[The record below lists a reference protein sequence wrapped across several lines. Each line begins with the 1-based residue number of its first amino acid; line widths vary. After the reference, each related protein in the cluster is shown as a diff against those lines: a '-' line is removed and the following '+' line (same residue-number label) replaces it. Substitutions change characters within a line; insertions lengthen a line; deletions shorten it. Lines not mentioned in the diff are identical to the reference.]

1 MIEWIIFIIGSGFS
15 LWYSIPSFRIIRSHG
30 FYRFFAWEIIIGLV
44 AINIRTWFVD
54 AFAWY
59 QIISWFFLILSVF
72 PAITGFFYIKSDGRS
87 VGNFEAT
94 TQLVTRGIYRYIRH
108 PLYAS
113 LLYLNWG
120 LFFKSPSI
128 LEACLSI
135 VASAFLFA
143 TARADETECLIKF
156 GQQYIRY
163 MKETRMFIPYVF

>member
-1 MIEWIIFIIGSGFS
+1 
-15 LWYSIPSFRIIRSHG
+15 
-30 FYRFFAWEIIIGLV
+30 
-44 AINIRTWFVD
+44 
-54 AFAWY
+54 
-59 QIISWFFLILSVF
+59 
-72 PAITGFFYIKSDGRS
+72 
-87 VGNFEAT
+87 
-94 TQLVTRGIYRYIRH
+94 
-108 PLYAS
+108 
-113 LLYLNWG
+113 